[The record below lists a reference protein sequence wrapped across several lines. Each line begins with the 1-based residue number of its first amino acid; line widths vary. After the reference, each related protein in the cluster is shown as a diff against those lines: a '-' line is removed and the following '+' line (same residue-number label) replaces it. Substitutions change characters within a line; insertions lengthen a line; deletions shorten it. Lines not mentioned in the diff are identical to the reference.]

1 MSRLLLQRCN
11 PPEPRFGAN
20 AVWTQSAEAILA
32 KLYRLPVTSVC
43 LGSLEKGEMKE
54 FLVEL
59 VKDAPALSA
68 IIAALAF
75 AIAAGTFLKGVLE
88 YRNQNALKRF
98 EKFAELEERLLK
110 DDIYHICFLLETN
123 SPELRDIERKER
135 QKFLGFYEQIAIM
148 HNSKI
153 IRSDIAHYMF
163 GYYAIRCY
171 GSDHFWHDMD
181 RESGYWALFKVFAVE
196 MRKMDAGF
204 PGNLCPKKLRA

>member
-1 MSRLLLQRCN
+1 
-11 PPEPRFGAN
+11 
-20 AVWTQSAEAILA
+20 
-32 KLYRLPVTSVC
+32 
-43 LGSLEKGEMKE
+43 MKE
-54 FLVEL
+54 LLAEL
-59 VKDAPALSA
+59 LRYAPALSA
-68 IIAALAF
+68 TIAALAF

-148 HNSKI
+148 YNSKI
-153 IRSDIAHYMF
+153 LKSHIAHYMF
-163 GYYAIRCY
+163 GYYAIRCA

-181 RESGYWALFKVFAVE
+181 RESGYWALFNAFALE
-196 MRKMDAGF
+196 MRKIDAGF
-204 PGNLCPKKLRA
+204 PRNLYPKKLRA

>member
-1 MSRLLLQRCN
+1 
-11 PPEPRFGAN
+11 
-20 AVWTQSAEAILA
+20 
-32 KLYRLPVTSVC
+32 
-43 LGSLEKGEMKE
+43 MKE

-135 QKFLGFYEQIAIM
+135 QKFFGILRTDRDYAQFKDY
-148 HNSKI
+148 KI
-153 IRSDIAHYMF
+153 
-163 GYYAIRCY
+163 
-171 GSDHFWHDMD
+171 
-181 RESGYWALFKVFAVE
+181 
-196 MRKMDAGF
+196 
-204 PGNLCPKKLRA
+204 